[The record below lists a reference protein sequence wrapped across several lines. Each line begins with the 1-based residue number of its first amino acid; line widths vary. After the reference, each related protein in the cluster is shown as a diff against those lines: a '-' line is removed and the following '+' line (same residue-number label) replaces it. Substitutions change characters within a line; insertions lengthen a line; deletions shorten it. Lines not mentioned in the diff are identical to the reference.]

1 MSLFVLDEQFL
12 VEQLHREYFFE
23 SKIESFGHFKVVK
36 IDPLAKND
44 LGSREFKWTVTSP
57 VSTGRNLKRA
67 FARSSECQPIA

>member
-1 MSLFVLDEQFL
+1 MSLFVLDGQFL

-23 SKIESFGHFKVVK
+23 SKIESFKVVK